1 MPISSGI
8 SDETRMIAM
17 PCAAR
22 SEIMPWTSAF
32 DCTSMPCVGS
42 SRIRSD
48 GAVASHF
55 ASTTFCWLPPESA
68 ETGCA

>member
-8 SDETRMIAM
+8 SEETRMIAM

-32 DCTSMPCVGS
+32 DCTSIPCVGS
-42 SRIRSD
+42 SRIRSV

-55 ASTTFCWLPPESA
+55 ARTTFCWLPPES
-68 ETGCA
+68 EDTGWA

>member
-1 MPISSGI
+1 MPMSSGI
-8 SDETRMIAM
+8 SDETRTMAI
-17 PCAAR
+17 PRAAR
-22 SEIMPWTSAF
+22 SAIMAWTSAF

-68 ETGCA
+68 ETGWA